1 MKPIEPMN
9 LPRITSLR
17 VAACPAIALL
27 VLPLA
32 VPSVSHAQAVA
43 QPKVADTP
51 PADKSKDIVELSPFE
66 VKTEK
71 DTGYFAENT
80 LAGSRLNT
88 NLADLASSITVVTK
102 QQLEDT
108 GSLDINDVFKYEA
121 STEGSNTYTPVVTDR
136 GTAKDTIGGYSLGN
150 DGSTL
155 TNAQA
160 NRVRGLTAPDA
171 AINNFPTNNRLPF
184 DAYNV
189 QSIEITRGPN
199 SLLFGLGTPGGIV
212 NQTAAQAVL
221 NRDTSTV
228 AVRTDNY
235 GSFRS
240 SLSMNRSLLK
250 DKLAVFGAFLY
261 NDQQFARKPSSDLT
275 RREYAALTYKPF
287 SKTVIRGFAENY
299 QNNAN
304 RPNSMTPRDWVTPWL
319 QAGRPSYDP
328 VTRMV
333 TMLDTGKTIGPYTTS
348 TSSPGFVTGSLTGTG
363 SISNVANS
371 LFVPGIQ
378 FADSS
383 ARAIRE
389 IDGSNTVAYFQSVPT
404 LYAPAQ
410 TNPATATPTLASLG
424 ILPSDPRYVV
434 MDRMWAQSTALP
446 QPTTVING
454 KTYTYGSWQNPGV
467 TNKSLYN
474 WTKYNDVQTNFGS
487 LRAGNYSLEVEHQIL
502 PDLYFNAGWLR
513 QDIDSAENY
522 TMGSL
527 TGNTVQIDVN
537 KNNIDGTPNKYFGLP
552 YINEGIGGGMDTFYH
567 PQTDDNYRAMLAYN
581 LDLTKQQNFLKY
593 FGRHRVLGLWS
604 YQGSKSA
611 VERWR
616 NGYVSGDADGTL
628 RFVPNLTLP
637 GQQSALNGL
646 TLMRKYY
653 LASPGDPQATVTHS
667 SGFYGNQ
674 GWNGPV
680 TSQVQVYNYNTGQF
694 QNDTVVEQALFSSS
708 GSFRSERYLN
718 SKTMAVQ
725 SYLWNDRL
733 VTTLGWRHDDV
744 KIRITSV
751 GALTDTNGVVYAPAM
766 TNAQLYQNGN
776 TGLINHDAVMSRWW
790 RWDRYTGNTKTMGG
804 ALHLFKDME
813 FARKFGGQG
822 SLASEF
828 LSGLTLYLNK
838 SDNFNPPTTFQTDY
852 FKKALPKPTGSGSDQ
867 GIGFSLFQNKLVVRV
882 NWYKTDNQNERTS
895 AASTLLGRLA
905 YSDTTT
911 GLAWASAV
919 QRIRN
924 GANTAVATWNTDTVN
939 NVSDP
944 VNQQKIYDLIK
955 LPLNYYSG
963 IVTGGTQNSQA
974 KGTEIQLT
982 YNPTRNWT
990 IKWTGDHAKTSY
1002 TDVAPQ
1008 YDAWLAVRLPVWQTI
1023 GAPEI
1028 ADFTDGGGVQYS
1040 LKNFWNG
1047 YGFTNVAQKNGN
1059 PGNTSPQ
1066 DYFNSVVVSQ
1076 VALAK
1081 ALQGVTAPDLRQ
1093 YHTSILTNYRFTE
1106 GRLKGFGITF
1116 NERWE
1121 SKAAVGFLG
1130 KVGDPVNAPTVISV
1144 ADPTKP
1150 VYDHGNYYTD
1160 IGFSYSRKVFG
1171 DKIGWRLQ
1179 LNINNALENG
1189 RLMPTA
1195 VNFDGSPWSFRII
1208 DPRQFVLTSTFTF

>member
-1 MKPIEPMN
+1 MKTPC
-9 LPRITSLR
+9 LPFRRI
-17 VAACPAIALL
+17 AAPPAIALL
-27 VLPLA
+27 VLSLA
-32 VPSVSHAQAVA
+32 LPASVRAQAVT
-43 QPKVADTP
+43 QPATP
-51 PADKSKDIVELSPFE
+51 ATTAAAPDKDIVALSPFT
-66 VKTEK
+66 VKSEK
-71 DTGYFAENT
+71 DSGYFAENT

-102 QQLEDT
+102 QQMEDT

-121 STEGSNTYTPVVTDR
+121 STEGSNSYTPVITDR
-136 GTAKDTIGGYSLGN
+136 GTAKDAIGGYSLGN
-150 DGSTL
+150 DGSTT

-171 AINNFPTNNRLPF
+171 AINNFPTNNRIPF

-221 NRDTSTV
+221 NRDSGSV
-228 AVRTDNY
+228 SVRTDNY

-240 SLSMNRSLLK
+240 SLTVNQSILK

-261 NDQQFARKPSSDLT
+261 NNQQFQRKPSSDIT
-275 RREYAALTYKPF
+275 RREYGALTFKPF

-299 QNNAN
+299 NENAN

-333 TMLDTGKTIGPYTTS
+333 TALDTGKVSGPYTTS
-348 TSSPGFVTGSLTGTG
+348 TLSPGFVTGSLTGTG
-363 SISNVANS
+363 SISNTANS
-371 LFVPGIQ
+371 LFMPGIQ

-383 ARAIRE
+383 ARPIRE
-389 IDGSNTVAYFQSVPT
+389 IDGSTSVYYFQSVPT
-404 LYAPAQ
+404 LFAPTQ
-410 TNPATATPTLASLG
+410 TNPATATPTLATLG
-424 ILPSDPRYVV
+424 ILPSDPRYII

-446 QPTTVING
+446 QPTTTING

-467 TNKSLYN
+467 TNKSIYN
-474 WTKYNDVQTNFGS
+474 WTKYNDIQSNFGL
-487 LRAGNYSLEVEHQIL
+487 LRSGNYSLEVEQQLL
-502 PDLYFNAGWLR
+502 PDLFFNAGWLR
-513 QDIDSAENY
+513 QDIDSTENY

-537 KNNIDGTPNKYFGLP
+537 KNNMDGTPNRYFGLP
-552 YINEGIGGGMDTFYH
+552 FINEGIGGGMDTWYH
-567 PQTDDNYRAMLAYN
+567 PQTDDNFRAMLAYN
-581 LDLTKQQNFLKY
+581 LDLTKHEGFLKY
-593 FGRHRVLGLWS
+593 FGHHRVLGLWS
-604 YQGSKSA
+604 YQMSKNA

-616 NGYVSGDADGTL
+616 NGYVAGDADATL

-637 GQQSALNGL
+637 NQQLALNGL

-653 LASPGDPQATVTHS
+653 LASPGDPQATTTHA
-667 SGFYGNQ
+667 SGFWGNQ

-680 TSQVQVYNYNTGQF
+680 SSQVQVYNYNTGQF
-694 QNDTVVEQALFSSS
+694 QNDTVTEQALFSAS
-708 GSFRSERYLN
+708 GSFRSERILN
-718 SKTMAVQ
+718 SKTLALQ
-725 SYLWNDRL
+725 SYLFGDRL

-744 KIRITSV
+744 KIRITSS
-751 GALTDTNGVVYAPAM
+751 GALSDTSGVIYAPAM
-766 TNAQLYQNGN
+766 TNAQLYLDGN

-790 RWDRYTGNTKTMGG
+790 RWDRYTGNTKTLGG

-813 FARKFGGQG
+813 FARKFGGEG

-828 LSGLTLYLNK
+828 LSGLTVYLNK
-838 SDNFNPPTTFQTDY
+838 SDNFNPPITFQTDY
-852 FKKALPKPTGSGSDQ
+852 FKMPLPKPTGKGTDE
-867 GIGFSLFQNKLVVRV
+867 GIGFSLFKNKLVVRV
-882 NWYKTDNQNERTS
+882 NWYDTSSENERTA

-911 GLAWASAV
+911 GIPWASAV

-924 GANTAVATWNTDTVN
+924 GANTAVTNWNTEAANPVA
-939 NVSDP
+939 DP
-944 VNQQKIYDLIK
+944 VNQQKIYDMLK

-963 IVTGGTQNSQA
+963 IVTGGTQNSKA
-974 KGTEIQLT
+974 KGTELQLT
-982 YNPTRNWT
+982 YNPAPNWT
-990 IKWTGDHAKTSY
+990 LKWTGDHAKTSY
-1002 TDVAPQ
+1002 TNVAPQ
-1008 YDAWLAVRLPVWQTI
+1008 YDAWLAVRLPVWQTMA
-1023 GAPEI
+1023 APEI

-1040 LKNFWNG
+1040 LKNFWTG

-1081 ALQGVTAPDLRQ
+1081 ALQGATAPDLRQ
-1093 YHTSILTNYRFTE
+1093 YHTSILTNYRFSE
-1106 GRLKGFGITF
+1106 GKLKGFSVTF

-1121 SKAAVGFLG
+1121 SKAAIGFLG
-1130 KVGDPVNAPTVISV
+1130 KVGDPINSPTVISV
-1144 ADPTKP
+1144 ADPTLP

-1160 IGFSYSRKVFG
+1160 IGFSYSRKIFG
-1171 DKIGWRLQ
+1171 DKIGWRIQ
-1179 LNINNALENG
+1179 LNINDALENG
-1189 RLMPTA
+1189 RLAPTA
-1195 VNFDGSPWSFRII
+1195 VNFDGSPWSYRII